1 VPWYLK
7 GSITTPTRF
16 DVPRR
21 PSEDDGVALSFLYRL
36 ACRALEL
43 VRVHR
48 MKAFAKDVEIVVLR
62 HQLSVL
68 RRQVKKPRLT
78 WSDRA
83 LIALLARLVPRDR
96 WSSLFVTPATILDW
110 HRRLVRRHWTYR
122 AASLGAHRRRP
133 RPSSSSFDWPDKPGR
148 TPVGDISA
156 SSAS

>member
-110 HRRLVRRHWTYR
+110 HRRLVRRHWTY
-122 AASLGAHRRRP
+122 
-133 RPSSSSFDWPDKPGR
+133 PSRKPGR
-148 TPVGDISA
+148 PPPPAETVELVLRLAG
-156 SSAS
+156 